1 MVSANIF
8 KKHERRTRILACL
21 EHFGREALINILHNR
36 AYSILPRDPKDLYNA
51 LQQYKPVLTNL
62 MQRGVLKQ
70 DQFDLIYPPNLHD
83 TDSSQFDIPIFCILI
98 RHCTNLP
105 APMKGWYQKVPD
117 QNDHSIASFVIR
129 IRELRN
135 SLYHP
140 QKIKLTYEEFSILW
154 NDLSYILKGLKFKQA
169 ITYLKAA
176 PLDCL
181 PIDYIKVQQEIM
193 INLMEEKRKSY
204 VY

>member
-1 MVSANIF
+1 MASANIF
-8 KKHERRTRILACL
+8 KKHERRRRILACL
-21 EHFGREALINILHNR
+21 EHFGREALLNILHNR
-36 AYSILPRDPKDLYNA
+36 AYSILPRDPKDLYNT

-62 MQRGVLKQ
+62 KQCGVLKQ
-70 DQFDLIYPPNLHD
+70 DQFDLIYPPNLHE
-83 TDSSQFDIPIFCILI
+83 TDSSQFDIPICCKII
-98 RHCTNLP
+98 RHCTKLP
-105 APMKGWYQKVPD
+105 APMKGWNQKVPD
-117 QNDHSIASFVIR
+117 VTDHSIASFVLR

-140 QKIKLTYEEFSILW
+140 QRITLNYDEFSKLW
-154 NDLSYILKGLKFKQA
+154 NELSYILKGLKFNQA

-181 PIDYIKVQQEIM
+181 PIDYMKVQQEII
-193 INLMEEKRKSY
+193 INLIGEKSKNH